1 MDIGQRIAPFRLT
14 HHHLLGAGY
23 LSSTYAIEDC
33 MAFKA
38 PILYGNDI
46 AATEEQTE
54 QTVESS
60 RAFSREKHA
69 YDIINRNPHANILQ
83 SILHCHEGTFLPRMW
98 LSLDDWMKGGMSC
111 ATPLSTRLRWVTE
124 LVSAVAHLEQL
135 GLVHGDIRP
144 ANTLLD
150 HRLRLKL
157 AEFDSCIRIGQ
168 PCVASTIP
176 FHDGVED
183 IASHQTEQ
191 FAVGSFIYCV
201 FRGIEPEFQLTG
213 ETLQEENFPNVTS
226 LLGKDI
232 ILKCWNKEYESV
244 AALNEEVMGMVAAA
258 MPYTSPSFMDRH
270 HLSSG
275 TQILTE
281 ETIQQ
286 LRLKCLEFR
295 RSHSDLPNGV

>member
-1 MDIGQRIAPFRLT
+1 MDIERRIVPFGFT
-14 HHHLLGAGY
+14 HDDLLGAGY

-38 PILYGNDI
+38 PIIYGNDI
-46 AATEEQTE
+46 EATEEQTE

-60 RAFSREKHA
+60 RAFSREKDA
-69 YDIINRNPHANILQ
+69 YDIINRNPHPNILQ

-98 LSLDDWMKGGMSC
+98 LSLDDWMKGMFS
-111 ATPLSTRLRWVTE
+111 ATPLSTRLQWIME

-150 HRLRLKL
+150 RRLRLKL
-157 AEFDSCIRIGQ
+157 SEFDSCIQIGQ

-183 IASHQTEQ
+183 IASHRTEQ

-201 FRGIEPEFQLTG
+201 LTGIEPEFQLTG
-213 ETLQEENFPNVTS
+213 ETLRGEDFPNVTD

-244 AALNEEVMGMVAAA
+244 AALTEEVIGMVAAA
-258 MPYTSPSFMDRH
+258 ILYTSPSFMDRH
-270 HLSSG
+270 DISSG
-275 TQILTE
+275 PQILTE

-295 RSHSDLPNGV
+295 RSHSKLPNGD